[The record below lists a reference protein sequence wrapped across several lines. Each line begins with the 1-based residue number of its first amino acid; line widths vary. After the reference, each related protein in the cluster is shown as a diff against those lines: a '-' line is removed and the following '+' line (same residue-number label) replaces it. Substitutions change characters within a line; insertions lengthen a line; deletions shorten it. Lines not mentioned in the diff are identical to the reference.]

1 MNTGDTNRESA
12 SVRRP
17 VARLAGC
24 LLSSLLLLWLAA
36 CSTTHQNVKPDVQ
49 AQRPDTEVAEDHL
62 LDVWIALFSPGEVPE
77 DQDDANGLSLEIRQ
91 AESRY
96 MPVQLRETLEQTG
109 YWGAVR
115 VVPQNTVGAEVLVRG
130 TILESDG
137 EKLEVRITALDAS
150 GKQWFERTYA
160 AQATLRDY
168 QQTEGGGR
176 EVFQALYNA
185 IANDLARYRNSLSAE
200 RIVSLRRIA
209 GLRFADDLA
218 PDAFNGYLRKND
230 AGEFSI
236 RRLPAKGDPM
246 VARVNAIRERDF
258 MLVDTLNGHFD
269 NFHADMQEPYFQ
281 WRKSRL
287 DELEAMRKIQHEA
300 LNRKL
305 LGAAAILGAIAIE
318 ALGGDSTRRSTS
330 SLRNVMIVGG
340 AYAVKTGF
348 DKSSE
353 ATIHEDAI
361 KELGASFA
369 SESQP
374 MVVEVEGETH
384 QLTGSAEAQYAE
396 WRALLRQIY
405 ASETGFDNS
414 AQGHAA
420 E

>member
-1 MNTGDTNRESA
+1 MRHLGTQL
-12 SVRRP
+12 VRGL
-17 VARLAGC
+17 LAG
-24 LLSSLLLLWLAA
+24 LLLFLTA
-36 CSTTHQNVKPDVQ
+36 CSATHQNVKPDVQ
-49 AQRPDTEVAEDHL
+49 VQRPASEVDETHL
-62 LDVWIALFSPGEVPE
+62 LDVWIALFSPGEVPA
-77 DQDDANGLSLEIRQ
+77 DKDDANGLSLEIRQ
-91 AESRY
+91 AEARY
-96 MPVQLRETLEQTG
+96 MPVQLRQTLEQTG

-115 VVPQNTVGAEVLVRG
+115 VVPQNTEGAEVLVQG

-137 EKLEVRITALDAS
+137 ETLELQITAVDAT
-150 GKQWFERTYA
+150 GEQWFQRTYA
-160 AQATLRDY
+160 SEVTLKDY
-168 QQTEGGGR
+168 QQAEGNGR
-176 EVFQALYNA
+176 EVFQPLYNA
-185 IANDLARYRNSLSAE
+185 IANDLAQYRNGLSAE
-200 RIVSLRRIA
+200 RIVATRRVA

-218 PDAFNGYLRKND
+218 PDAFNGYLHNNG
-230 AGEFSI
+230 AGRFTI
-236 RRLPAKGDPM
+236 ARLPAKDDPM

-287 DELEAMRKIQHEA
+287 EELEAMREIQREA
-300 LNRKL
+300 RNRKL

-318 ALGGDSTRRSTS
+318 ALGGDSTRASTGT
-330 SLRNVMIVGG
+330 LRNVMIVGG

-348 DKSSE
+348 DKSAE

-361 KELGASFA
+361 KELGDSFA

-396 WRALLRQIY
+396 WRALLRRIY
-405 ASETGFDNS
+405 ASETGLGSS
-414 AQGHAA
+414 AEGHDA

>member
-1 MNTGDTNRESA
+1 
-12 SVRRP
+12 
-17 VARLAGC
+17 LAGW
-24 LLSSLLLLWLAA
+24 LLSSLLLLTA
-36 CSTTHQNVKPDVQ
+36 CSTTHQNVKTDVR
-49 AQRPDTEVAEDHL
+49 AQRPDSELAEDHL
-62 LDVWIALFSPGEVPE
+62 LDVWIALFSPGDVP
-77 DQDDANGLSLEIRQ
+77 DDDDANGLSLEIRQ

-115 VVPQNTVGAEVLVRG
+115 VVPQDTEGAEVLVQG

-137 EKLEVRITALDAS
+137 EKLEVQITALDAS
-150 GKQWFERTYA
+150 GKQWFQRTYEA
-160 AQATLRDY
+160 RATLKDY
-168 QQTEGGGR
+168 QQIEGSGR

-185 IANDLARYRNSLSAE
+185 VANDLAEYRNGLSAE
-200 RIVSLRRIA
+200 RIVVLRRVA

-218 PDAFNGYLRKND
+218 PDAFDGYLRKDN
-230 AGEFSI
+230 AGAFAI
-236 RRLPAKGDPM
+236 RRLPARDDPM
-246 VARVNAIRERDF
+246 LVRVNAIRERDF

-287 DELEAMRKIQHEA
+287 EELEGMRAIQREA
-300 LNRKL
+300 RNRKL

-330 SLRNVMIVGG
+330 SLRNIMIVGG

-353 ATIHEDAI
+353 AAIHEDAI
-361 KELGASFA
+361 KELGESFA

-396 WRALLRQIY
+396 WRALLRRIY
-405 ASETGFDNS
+405 ESETGLDNS
-414 AQGHAA
+414 TQGHDA